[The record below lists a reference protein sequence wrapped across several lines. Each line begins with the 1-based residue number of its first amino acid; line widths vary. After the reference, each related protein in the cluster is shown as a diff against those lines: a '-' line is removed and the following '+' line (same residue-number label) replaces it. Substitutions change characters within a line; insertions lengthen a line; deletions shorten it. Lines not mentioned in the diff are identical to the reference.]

1 MLLWCWCQ
9 WLSLSLPLSFQ
20 DTCIHTEHIQKCLQG
35 REVCLSPTHD
45 SMHPQH
51 VCRDI
56 INAQNTEGDRKHS
69 WHRPIKRCNSTFEH
83 GLSWGL
89 LKHGVEQLWHSVHVT
104 HQSINIW
111 AWIQHVLFFKWI
123 CLVFASGGG
132 SWNNIFWGWSLQPN
146 TFQFVCVWHEKVW
159 PPLT

>member
-20 DTCIHTEHIQKCLQG
+20 DTCIHTAHIQKCLQG

-51 VCRDI
+51 VCRDT
-56 INAQNTEGDRKHS
+56 INAQ
-69 WHRPIKRCNSTFEH
+69 NSTFEH

-146 TFQFVCVWHEKVW
+146 TFQFVCLWHEKVW